1 MTSVP
6 PIDPFQRYLESLTAE
21 TVPQMAELVASDVRF
36 IDPFHD
42 VSGTA
47 SMQRVFAAI
56 FVSLKNVRF
65 TVIDRAWSGNA
76 WYLRWRFEA
85 ERRNSGQIFAFD
97 GMSELYFD
105 AEGRVR
111 LYRDHWDAAT
121 GFYEKLPVLGLVL
134 RWLRRKVASAAS
146 PR

>member
-6 PIDPFQRYLESLTAE
+6 PIEPFQQYLETLTAE
-21 TVPQMAELVASDVRF
+21 TVPQILDLVASDVRF

-42 VSGTA
+42 VSGA
-47 SMQRVFAAI
+47 QAMQRVFAAI

-76 WYLRWRFEA
+76 WYLRWRFEGD
-85 ERRNSGQIFAFD
+85 RRQGGQMFEFD
-97 GMSELYFD
+97 GMSEIYFND
-105 AEGRVR
+105 EGRVR

-121 GFYEKLPVLGLVL
+121 GFYEKLPVLGWVL
-134 RWLRRKVASAAS
+134 RLLRRKIASAA
-146 PR
+146 

>member
-6 PIDPFQRYLESLTAE
+6 PIEPFQRYLESLTAE
-21 TVPQMAELVASDVRF
+21 TVPQMSDLVASDVRF

-42 VSGTA
+42 VSGLA
-47 SMQRVFAAI
+47 AMQRVFAAI

-65 TVIDRAWSGNA
+65 TVIDKAWSGNA

-85 ERRNSGQIFAFD
+85 ERLQGGHILAFD

-105 AEGRVR
+105 IDGRVR

-121 GFYEKLPVLGLVL
+121 GFYEKLPVLGWVL
-134 RWLRRKVASAAS
+134 RLVRRKIASAA
-146 PR
+146 